1 MKKDILEL
9 LLLFSVIV
17 LPWGCSVDNTE
28 PLNFYDDTYEV
39 PIHGTRYIGVK
50 SGNGDYTIQVENSG
64 IISASEDYGWSN
76 QSGMILIR
84 GLVTGETTI
93 MVTDNA
99 SDETRNLQIK
109 VTDNYECF
117 RISTFE
123 NNHPV
128 LSKTPFL
135 FLINNQERE
144 VYFVD
149 MEGEKSITDNGLRV
163 RGKGSYALTMEDG
176 IPYLTLSYASDDKGQ
191 LTDDTAIDPIPHKF
205 CITKSSEFA
214 LHRIDDNLNLGWQ
227 TPSGNYTTEQC
238 YYVMEMEDVS
248 TGVKYESNLEQ
259 VEFPQGILK

>member
-17 LPWGCSVDNTE
+17 LPWGCSEDNTE

-50 SGNGDYTIQVENSG
+50 SGSGDYTIQVGNTG
-64 IISASEDYGWSN
+64 ILSASGDDGWSN
-76 QSGMILIR
+76 PSGMLLVR
-84 GLVTGETTI
+84 GLITGETTI

-163 RGKGSYALTMEDG
+163 RGKGTYAFTMEESK
-176 IPYLTLSYASDDKGQ
+176 PYLTLTYAADENGQ
-191 LTDDTAIDPIPHKF
+191 LTDDATIVPVPNRF
-205 CITKSSEFA
+205 QITKSSEFT

-238 YYVMEMEDVS
+238 SYVMEMEDVS
-248 TGVKYESNLEQ
+248 TGLKYEGKLEQ
-259 VEFPQGILK
+259 LEFPQGILK